1 VEPASRGRLESIN
14 VSQGGVPKHPTP
26 EADVRTEGVEGD
38 LQRDLRYHGGPDRA
52 VSVFSAERIAAL
64 QAEGHPIAPGTIGEN
79 LTVSGIDWTRANP
92 GACLD
97 IGAVRLEITG
107 YAAPCANIA
116 GSFAGGDIARVAQK
130 TNPGWSR
137 VYTRVLVPGHV
148 RIGDSVVLFDAAG
161 FQGSPTAEHGGAA

>member
-1 VEPASRGRLESIN
+1 MEPSPRGRLDSIN
-14 VSQGGVPKHPTP
+14 VSQGGVPKHPTS
-26 EADVRTEGVEGD
+26 EAEVRTEGVEGD
-38 LQRDLRYHGGPDRA
+38 RQRDLRFHGGPDRA

-79 LTVSGIDWTRANP
+79 LTVSGIDWTRATP

-97 IGAVRLEITG
+97 IGAVRLEITR

-116 GSFAGGDIARVAQK
+116 GSFTGGDIARIGQK

-137 VYTRVLVPGHV
+137 VYTRVLAPG
-148 RIGDSVVLFDAAG
+148 RIRVGDQVVLLEPA
-161 FQGSPTAEHGGAA
+161 